1 MKVSKKLFAHKRVR
15 VCVLKG
21 VGDISDRPPPTAPPT
36 SRMSHPGLLLGGGAV
51 WSQLLWGWAPTVV
64 ELADYN
70 K

>member
-1 MKVSKKLFAHKRVR
+1 MCVFVCSKVLVTAVI
-15 VCVLKG
+15 
-21 VGDISDRPPPTAPPT
+21 DPPTAPPT
-36 SRMSHPGLLLGGGAV
+36 SRVSHPGLLLGGAV